1 MDAAADRAELY
12 GPDWADKLAHDIAM
26 DFLRFSRSYAQDLTA
41 AKLRL
46 VRNTGRL
53 EVAER
58 THAIVTGN
66 NADLQSEY
74 VADVEKFGIDGW
86 GGQQ

>member
-58 THAIVTGN
+58 SHAIVIGG
-66 NADLQSEY
+66 DSQRDYE
-74 VADVEKFGIDGW
+74 ADVEKFGIDGW
-86 GGQQ
+86 SGQQ

>member
-58 THAIVTGN
+58 THAIVTGSD
-66 NADLQSEY
+66 AVLQREY
-74 VADVEKFGIDGW
+74 EADVREYGADGW
-86 GGQQ
+86 GAA